1 MLAAPDNPER
11 PMHDT
16 PTAAATLVPAG
27 HSHAGPP
34 LQVGPDRWM
43 LNVPGAVTGEALSV
57 MSWQGHAPGGPP
69 LHLHPDQDQ
78 DQDQDEVFLVEDGEY
93 RFQCDGEQ
101 FLLRAGDSLF
111 LPRGLPHT
119 FRQLSP
125 TGRLRFLYTP
135 AGRMEDFF
143 AALAKLDGPPTPEAA
158 HTLFA
163 AHGMRVVGPPLAS

>member
-1 MLAAPDNPER
+1 MLAAPDKPER
-11 PMHDT
+11 TMHDT
-16 PTAAATLVPAG
+16 PTSAATLVPAG

-43 LNVPGAVTGEALSV
+43 LNVPGAATGEALSV

-69 LHLHPDQDQ
+69 LHLHP
-78 DQDQDEVFLVEDGEY
+78 DQDEVFLVEDGEY

-143 AALAKLDGPPTPEAA
+143 AALARLDGPPTPEAA